1 MGLNIKNPETERLI
15 QELAEAT
22 GKTLTGTVTDAVREK
37 LDRVRR
43 KGLADRLMAIGKE
56 CAEII
61 ANTPGTMM
69 EIEDLYDEETGLPK

>member
-15 QELAEAT
+15 QELADAT
-22 GKTLTGTVTDAVREK
+22 GQTLTSAVTDAVREK

-61 ANTPGTMM
+61 ANTPGKMM
-69 EIEDLYDEETGLPK
+69 EIEDLYDDETGLPK